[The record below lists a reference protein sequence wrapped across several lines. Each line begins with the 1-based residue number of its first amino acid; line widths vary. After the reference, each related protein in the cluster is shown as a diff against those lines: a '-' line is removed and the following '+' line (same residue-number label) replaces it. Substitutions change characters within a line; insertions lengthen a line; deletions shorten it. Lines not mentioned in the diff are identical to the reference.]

1 MWSGRPGSDVIQP
14 VGNMDENP
22 YKASRPVMEELTQ
35 VKGRR
40 TSSRSWKWTF
50 ICLAFAWILPIGGVG
65 LTLISSRLERFA
77 SGGILGLC
85 AFFMLVASMIMVTV
99 ASILSPKHGA
109 MILLGGVA
117 GIAFE
122 VMVGSS
128 LTILLR
134 LPS

>member
-1 MWSGRPGSDVIQP
+1 
-14 VGNMDENP
+14 MDENP

-65 LTLISSRLERFA
+65 LTLISPRLDRIA

-85 AFFMLVASMIMVTV
+85 AFSMLVASMVLVTV

-117 GIAFE
+117 GIVFE
-122 VMVGSS
+122 LTAGSS
-128 LTILLR
+128 LSILLH
-134 LPS
+134 